1 MRDIVI
7 RAEHLSKRY
16 HIGEQGHNALRDV
29 ISSSVKSFF
38 TKTSSRPAIRAPST
52 IWAIKDVSFEIEH
65 GELVGLIGRNG
76 SGKSTLLK
84 ILSRISSPTS
94 GTAAVR
100 GRLGSLLE
108 VGTGFHGE
116 LTGRENIYLNGAILG
131 MRKTQIDRRFEDITA
146 FAEVDPFLDT
156 PVKHYSSGMYVRLAF
171 AVAAHLEPD
180 ILLVDEV
187 LAVGDSEFQQKCLKK
202 MRQVAYEGRTV
213 LFVSHNLTTIQ
224 ALTNRTLLLD
234 HGHLVAAGP
243 TADVIQQYLQKP
255 ADAQGLVYELEHA
268 PREAAHL
275 SRAVSI
281 VRLAFDHPTN
291 HLAVDEPLIFLATV
305 RANKAVKAFAFTLVI
320 SGADGLPVGS
330 VFGPEKHS
338 LEQGELATFQIELAQ
353 LRLSPGRYR
362 CRLGVS
368 RSDDAGPHQDLDVVL
383 DVLHFEVTP
392 PATTTVLHDGR
403 PRWGP
408 IRFETPT
415 VQRIA

>member
-7 RAEHLSKRY
+7 QAENLSKQYR
-16 HIGEQGHNALRDV
+16 IGEQAHNALRDV
-29 ISSSVKSFF
+29 IAHSVKSLF
-38 TKTSSRPAIRAPST
+38 TRTTSRATTRPPST

-131 MRKTQIDRRFEDITA
+131 MRKTQIDRRFEDIIA

-224 ALTNRTLLLD
+224 ALTNRSLLLD
-234 HGHLVAAGP
+234 HGRLVASGP
-243 TADVIQQYLQKP
+243 TTDVIQQYLPRP
-255 ADAQGLVYELEHA
+255 ADIPATVYELEDVR
-268 PREAAHL
+268 REASNL

-281 VRLAFDHPTN
+281 VRLALDRPTN
-291 HLAVDEPLIFLATV
+291 RLPVDEPLTILATV
-305 RANKAVKAFAFTLVI
+305 RGNKAVKPFTLAMVI
-320 SGADGLPVGS
+320 YGPAGLPVGTL
-330 VFGPEKHS
+330 FGPETLAIEH
-338 LEQGELATFQIELAQ
+338 GEVATFKIELSQ
-353 LRLSPGRYR
+353 LRLSPGSYH
-362 CRLGVS
+362 CSLAVIQSNGTGS
-368 RSDDAGPHQDLDVVL
+368 HQDLDLVS
-383 DVLHFEVTP
+383 DILHFEVTHP
-392 PATTTVLHDGR
+392 PGASAVRDWR
-403 PRWGP
+403 PGWGP
-408 IRFETPT
+408 IQFDEPT
-415 VQRIA
+415 VERIV

>member
-7 RAEHLSKRY
+7 RAENLSKQYR
-16 HIGEQGHNALRDV
+16 IGEQAHNALRDV
-29 ISSSVKSFF
+29 IAHSVKSLF
-38 TKTSSRPAIRAPST
+38 TQTTSRATTRSPST
-52 IWAIKDVSFEIEH
+52 IWALKDVSFEIEH

-76 SGKSTLLK
+76 SGKTTLLK

-131 MRKTQIDRRFEDITA
+131 MRKAQIDRRFQEITA
-146 FAEVDPFLDT
+146 FADIDPFLDT

-202 MRQVAYEGRTV
+202 MRQVAYDGRTV

-234 HGHLVAAGP
+234 HGHLVASGP
-243 TADVIQQYLQKP
+243 STDVIQQYLRKP
-255 ADAQGLVYELEHA
+255 ADTRTTVYELEDA
-268 PREAAHL
+268 PRETAIL

-281 VRLAFDHPTN
+281 VRLALDHPTN
-291 HLAVDEPLIFLATV
+291 RLPVDEPLAILATV
-305 RANKAVKAFAFTLVI
+305 RGEKAVKPFAFRMVI
-320 SGADGLPVGS
+320 YGADGLPVGTL
-330 VFGPEKHS
+330 FGPEIHS
-338 LEQGELATFQIELAQ
+338 IEQRELATFTIKLPP
-353 LRLSPGRYR
+353 LRLSPGGYH
-362 CRLGVS
+362 CLLGVS
-368 RSDDAGPHQDLDVVL
+368 QSDDATSHHDLDLVS

-392 PATTTVLHDGR
+392 APGTARVRDWR
-403 PRWGP
+403 PSWGH
-408 IRFETPT
+408 IRFDEPT
-415 VQRIA
+415 VERIA

>member
-7 RAEHLSKRY
+7 RAENLSKEYR
-16 HIGEQGHNALRDV
+16 IGEQGHNALRDV
-29 ISSSVKSFF
+29 ITHSVKSLF
-38 TKTSSRPAIRAPST
+38 TASRSRTRANNT
-52 IWAIKDVSFEIEH
+52 IWALKDVSFEVEH
-65 GELVGLIGRNG
+65 GELIGLIGRNG

-131 MRKTQIDRRFEDITA
+131 MRKTQIDRRFEEITA

-213 LFVSHNLTTIQ
+213 LFVSHDLGAVSRLCPRTI
-224 ALTNRTLLLD
+224 
-234 HGHLVAAGP
+234 HLHRGTIAHDGP
-243 TADVIQQYLQKP
+243 TD
-255 ADAQGLVYELEHA
+255 
-268 PREAAHL
+268 
-275 SRAVSI
+275 RA
-281 VRLAFDHPTN
+281 
-291 HLAVDEPLIFLATV
+291 
-305 RANKAVKAFAFTLVI
+305 
-320 SGADGLPVGS
+320 
-330 VFGPEKHS
+330 
-338 LEQGELATFQIELAQ
+338 
-353 LRLSPGRYR
+353 
-362 CRLGVS
+362 
-368 RSDDAGPHQDLDVVL
+368 
-383 DVLHFEVTP
+383 
-392 PATTTVLHDGR
+392 
-403 PRWGP
+403 
-408 IRFETPT
+408 
-415 VQRIA
+415 IA

>member
-1 MRDIVI
+1 MRNIVV
-7 RAEHLSKRY
+7 RAENLSKQYR
-16 HIGEQGHNALRDV
+16 IGEQAHNALRDV
-29 ISSSVKSFF
+29 VAHSVKSLF
-38 TKTSSRPAIRAPST
+38 TRTTSRAITRPPST
-52 IWAIKDVSFEIEH
+52 IWAIKEVSFEIEH

-131 MRKTQIDRRFEDITA
+131 MRKTQIDRRFEDIIA

-224 ALTNRTLLLD
+224 ALTNRSLLLD
-234 HGHLVAAGP
+234 HGRLIASGP
-243 TADVIQQYLQKP
+243 TTDVIQQYLPRP
-255 ADAQGLVYELEHA
+255 ADIAATVYELEDVR
-268 PREAAHL
+268 RETANL

-281 VRLAFDHPTN
+281 VRLALDRPTN
-291 HLAVDEPLIFLATV
+291 RLSVDEPLAILATV
-305 RANKAVKAFAFTLVI
+305 RGNKAVKPFTLAIVI
-320 SGADGLPVGS
+320 YGPAGLPVGTL
-330 VFGPEKHS
+330 FGPETLAIEH
-338 LEQGELATFQIELAQ
+338 GELATFKIELSQ
-353 LRLSPGRYR
+353 LRLSPGSYH
-362 CRLGVS
+362 CSLAVIQSNG
-368 RSDDAGPHQDLDVVL
+368 AGSHQDLDLVS
-383 DVLHFEVTP
+383 DILHFEVTYP
-392 PATTTVLHDGR
+392 PGASAVRDWR
-403 PRWGP
+403 PGWGP
-408 IRFETPT
+408 IQFDEPA
-415 VQRIA
+415 VERIV

>member
-7 RAEHLSKRY
+7 RADNLSKQYR
-16 HIGEQGHNALRDV
+16 IGEQAHNSLRDV
-29 ISSSVKSFF
+29 LTHSVKSFF
-38 TKTSSRPAIRAPST
+38 TRTTPRARTRSPST
-52 IWAIKDVSFEIEH
+52 IWAIKDVTFEIEH

-94 GTAAVR
+94 GTAEVR
-100 GRLGSLLE
+100 GRLGSLLQ

-131 MRKTQIDRRFEDITA
+131 MRKTQIDRRFEDIIA

-224 ALTNRTLLLD
+224 SLTNRTLLLD

-243 TADVIQQYLQKP
+243 TTEVVQQYLRKP
-255 ADAQGLVYELEHA
+255 ADTRTTVYELEHA
-268 PREAAHL
+268 PREAANL
-275 SRAVSI
+275 SHAVSVI
-281 VRLAFDHPTN
+281 RLAIDRSTN
-291 HLAVDEPLIFLATV
+291 RLPADEPLAILATV
-305 RANKAVKAFAFTLVI
+305 RGNKSVKPFAFAMVI
-320 SGADGLPVGS
+320 HGPAGLPVGTL
-330 VFGPEKHS
+330 FGPETLAIEH
-338 LEQGELATFQIELAQ
+338 GELATFRIELSQ
-353 LRLSPGRYR
+353 LRLSPGSYHCSLAAIQRNE
-362 CRLGVS
+362 
-368 RSDDAGPHQDLDVVL
+368 AGSHHDLDLVL
-383 DVLHFEVTP
+383 DVLHFEVIPSAATNRTP
-392 PATTTVLHDGR
+392 DWHPG
-403 PRWGP
+403 WGP
-408 IRFETPT
+408 IRFDEPT
-415 VQRIA
+415 VERLT

>member
-7 RAEHLSKRY
+7 RAENISKQY
-16 HIGEQGHNALRDV
+16 HIGEQGHNALRDA
-29 ISSSVKSFF
+29 ITYSVKSFF
-38 TKTSSRPAIRAPST
+38 TKASSRATTRAPST
-52 IWAIKDVSFEIEH
+52 IWAIKGVSFEIEH

-76 SGKSTLLK
+76 SGKTTLLK

-131 MRKTQIDRRFEDITA
+131 MRKTQIDRRFEEITA

-156 PVKHYSSGMYVRLAF
+156 PVKRYSSGMYVRLAF

-213 LFVSHNLTTIQ
+213 LFVSHNLTTVQ

-243 TADVIQQYLQKP
+243 ASDLIQRYLRKP
-255 ADAQGLVYELEHA
+255 ADTRATVYELEHA
-268 PREAAHL
+268 PREAANL

-281 VRLAFDHPTN
+281 VRLALDHPTN
-291 HLAVDEPLIFLATV
+291 RLAVDKPLTVLATV
-305 RANKAVKAFAFTLVI
+305 RANKAVKPFAFTLVI
-320 SGADGLPVGS
+320 SGADGLPIGTI
-330 VFGPEKHS
+330 FGPETHS
-338 LEQGELATFQIELAQ
+338 LEQGELATFQIELTQ
-353 LRLSPGRYR
+353 LHLSPGSYR
-362 CRLGVS
+362 CRLGVTQTYDTGS
-368 RSDDAGPHQDLDVVL
+368 HHDLDLVL

-392 PATTTVLHDGR
+392 PAATDVVRNWR
-403 PRWGP
+403 PGWGP
-408 IRFETPT
+408 IRFATPT
-415 VQRIA
+415 VERIA

>member
-7 RAEHLSKRY
+7 RAENLSKQYR
-16 HIGEQGHNALRDV
+16 IGEQAHNALRDV
-29 ISSSVKSFF
+29 ITHSVKSLFAR
-38 TKTSSRPAIRAPST
+38 TTTRATPPPPRT

-76 SGKSTLLK
+76 SGKSTLLR

-131 MRKTQIDRRFEDITA
+131 MRKTQIDRRFEDIIA

-224 ALTNRTLLLD
+224 SLTNRTLLLD

-243 TADVIQQYLQKP
+243 TAEVVQQYLQKP
-255 ADAQGLVYELEHA
+255 ADTRTTVYELEHA
-268 PREAAHL
+268 PREAGNL
-275 SRAVSI
+275 SHAVSVI
-281 VRLAFDHPTN
+281 RLAIDRSTSRLP
-291 HLAVDEPLIFLATV
+291 ADEPLAILATV
-305 RANKAVKAFAFTLVI
+305 RGNKSVKPFAFAIVI
-320 SGADGLPVGS
+320 HGPAGLPVGTL
-330 VFGPEKHS
+330 FGPETLAIEH
-338 LEQGELATFQIELAQ
+338 GELATFRIELSQ
-353 LRLSPGRYR
+353 HRLSPGSYH
-362 CRLGVS
+362 CSLAVIQS
-368 RSDDAGPHQDLDVVL
+368 NEAASHHDLDLVL
-383 DVLHFEVTP
+383 EVLHFEVIPSDATNRTP
-392 PATTTVLHDGR
+392 DWHTG
-403 PRWGP
+403 WGP
-408 IRFETPT
+408 IRFAAPT
-415 VQRIA
+415 VERID

>member
-7 RAEHLSKRY
+7 RAENISKQYR
-16 HIGEQGHNALRDV
+16 IGERGHNALRDV
-29 ISSSVKSFF
+29 ITHSVKSLF
-38 TKTSSRPAIRAPST
+38 TASRSRTRSPNT
-52 IWAIKDVSFEIEH
+52 IWALKDVSFDVEH
-65 GELVGLIGRNG
+65 GELIGLIGRNG

-131 MRKTQIDRRFEDITA
+131 MRKTQIDRRFEEIIA

-171 AVAAHLEPD
+171 AVAAHMEPD

-202 MRQVAYEGRTV
+202 MRQVAYDGRTV
-213 LFVSHNLTTIQ
+213 VFVSHNLSTIQ

-234 HGHLVAAGP
+234 HGQLVASGP
-243 TADVIQQYLQKP
+243 TTEVIQQYLRKP
-255 ADAQGLVYELEHA
+255 ADASATVYEVEDA
-268 PREAAHL
+268 PRETANL

-281 VRLAFDHPTN
+281 VRLALDRPVSRVPQDDT
-291 HLAVDEPLIFLATV
+291 LAILATV
-305 RANKAVKAFAFTLVI
+305 RGTMAVKPFALSTVI
-320 SGADGLPVGS
+320 YGPAGLPVGTL
-330 VFGPEKHS
+330 VGPETHS
-338 LEQGELATFQIELAQ
+338 IEHGEVATFKIVLPQ
-353 LRLSPGRYR
+353 LRLSPGSYH
-362 CRLGVS
+362 CALVVIQGNS
-368 RSDDAGPHQDLDVVL
+368 GGAQHDLDLVP

-392 PATTTVLHDGR
+392 PREAASVRTWR
-403 PRWGP
+403 RAWGP
-408 IRFETPT
+408 IRFAEPT
-415 VQRIA
+415 VERLD

>member
-7 RAEHLSKRY
+7 RAENLSKQYR
-16 HIGEQGHNALRDV
+16 IGEQAHNALRDV
-29 ISSSVKSFF
+29 IAHSVRSLF
-38 TKTSSRPAIRAPST
+38 TQTASRATTRSPST
-52 IWAIKDVSFEIEH
+52 IWALKDVSFEIEH

-76 SGKSTLLK
+76 SGKTTLLK

-94 GTAAVR
+94 GTAEVR

-131 MRKTQIDRRFEDITA
+131 MRKTQIDRRFEEIIA

-156 PVKHYSSGMYVRLAF
+156 PVKRYSSGMYVRLAF

-234 HGHLVAAGP
+234 HGRLIASGP
-243 TADVIQQYLQKP
+243 STDVIQQYLRKP
-255 ADAQGLVYELEHA
+255 VDTRVTVYELEDT
-268 PREAAHL
+268 PREAANL

-281 VRLAFDHPTN
+281 VRLALDRPSSRLLVN
-291 HLAVDEPLIFLATV
+291 EPLAILATV
-305 RANKAVKAFAFTLVI
+305 RGNKTVMPFAFTMVI
-320 SGADGLPVGS
+320 HGADGLPVGTL
-330 VFGPEKHS
+330 FGPETHS
-338 LEQGELATFQIELAQ
+338 IEQNELATFKIELSQ
-353 LRLSPGRYR
+353 LRLSPGRYH
-362 CRLGVS
+362 CRLGVIQNNGTS
-368 RSDDAGPHQDLDVVL
+368 SQHNLDLVL

-392 PATTTVLHDGR
+392 PPGAAAVQDWR
-403 PRWGP
+403 PGWGP
-408 IRFETPT
+408 IRFDEPA
-415 VQRIA
+415 VERIL